1 MPRQTTYLGRNQGL
15 DLVKLIFALCIISVL
30 IGSTLFSLQLHQGLD
45 AASYSHGPPAT
56 KAEANSSL
64 EEPTCLVHAPMNIN
78 AQEKRVSDPSITTLT
93 QQTTSICKRL
103 HRDWSHN
110 PPLSKYAKQIAAHQ
124 ADCTKQVVFH
134 TFDNTYGLGSH
145 VVLWSQAMC
154 NAIQEGHRMRSYEP
168 DWLWLDQEHCDSN
181 QAKKSPL
188 LCYFPNS
195 EYKCGDAQEV
205 PVGNVTDPR
214 LVKKFCKLCQDDE
227 QKKKW
232 RAASTEYLFE
242 RVGPVIIQEAQR
254 QVGLLFGAQGVPDD
268 LITVHIRWGDKFWEM
283 DLAKIGEYMDA
294 IKQLLPVDS
303 QDMANIYLA
312 TEDPKALD
320 EFLKAKPS
328 GWNVYHDITIKELN
342 AFRPKRGN
350 RASWATRN
358 TKGRAGLVALGSML
372 VALEANMFVL
382 TTKSNWSAL
391 MNHLRTNIVDPRCG
405 NCTKLIDLRP
415 GAW

>member
-1 MPRQTTYLGRNQGL
+1 MPRQTKYFGRNPGL
-15 DLVKLIFALCIISVL
+15 NLVKMIFALCVLSVL
-30 IGSTLFSLQLHQGLD
+30 TGSIFINPQPQGLD
-45 AASYSHGPPAT
+45 STADSYSHGVPMTIT
-56 KAEANSSL
+56 KAMM
-64 EEPTCLVHAPMNIN
+64 EEPKCLVHAPMNIS
-78 AQEKRVSDPSITTLT
+78 AQEKRVSDPSITRLE
-93 QQTTSICKRL
+93 QTTGICARL

-110 PPLSKYAKQIAAHQ
+110 PPLSKYAKQIASHQ
-124 ADCTKQVVFH
+124 ADCTKQVLFH
-134 TFDNTYGLGSH
+134 TLDNTFGLGSH

-154 NAIQEGHRMRSYEP
+154 NAMQKGYRMRSYEP
-168 DWLWLDQEHCDSN
+168 DWLWLDQQHCDSN
-181 QAKKSPL
+181 QAHRKSPL

-195 EYKCGDAQEV
+195 EYKCGDSQEV

-214 LVKKFCKLCQDDE
+214 IVKKFCDTCQTE
-227 QKKKW
+227 QLKKEW

-242 RVGPVIIQEAQR
+242 RVGTVIIQEAQR
-254 QVGLLFGAQGVPDD
+254 QIGLLFGAQGAPED

-283 DLAKIGEYMDA
+283 DLAKIDEYMDA
-294 IKQLLPVDS
+294 IKQLLPS
-303 QDMANIYLA
+303 NTQDMANIYLA

-328 GWNVYHDITIKELN
+328 GWNVYYDITIKELN
-342 AFRPKRGN
+342 PFRPKKGN

-358 TKGRAGLVALGSML
+358 TKGRAGLVALGSLL

-382 TTKSNWSAL
+382 TTKSNWSTL

-405 NCTKLIDLRP
+405 NCTEMIDLRP